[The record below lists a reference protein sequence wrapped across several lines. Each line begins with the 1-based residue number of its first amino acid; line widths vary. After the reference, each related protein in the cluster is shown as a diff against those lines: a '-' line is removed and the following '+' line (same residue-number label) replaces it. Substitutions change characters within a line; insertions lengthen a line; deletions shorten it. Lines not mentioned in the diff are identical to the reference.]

1 MYPKE
6 VYHFLV
12 LHFPIALFSTAF
24 IFDFIYVLTDKE
36 EIKNYVCWTMGMGIL
51 WGFFSIISGYIT
63 AVELGYIESFFDI
76 SSKRHPLTM
85 SLCVSYFIVL
95 FILRS
100 KKSINKK
107 ILLFFNAFGVAL
119 LMYGA
124 HLGAKWADRI

>member
-36 EIKNYVCWTMGMGIL
+36 EIQNYVCWTMGMGII
-51 WGFFSIISGYIT
+51 WGLISIITGYVT
-63 AVELGYIESFFDI
+63 AIEMGHIDSVYDVFQKEHSRNMI
-76 SSKRHPLTM
+76 I
-85 SLCVSYFIVL
+85 CVFYFIIL
-95 FILRS
+95 FIL
-100 KKSINKK
+100 KNKNFNHK
-107 ILLFFNAFGVAL
+107 ILLFLHTIGIIF